1 MQNSKR
7 LSVTFTTSR
16 RNATLEDEVGLG
28 QESDPRKLEIFL
40 NYSNYKYENEGE
52 HQSFR
57 TDRLIRYQCLAEAK
71 RTFIPAA
78 LI

>member
-7 LSVTFTTSR
+7 LSVTFATSR

-28 QESDPRKLEIFL
+28 QENDPRKLEIFL

-52 HQSFR
+52 YQSFR

-71 RTFIPAA
+71 RTFILAA